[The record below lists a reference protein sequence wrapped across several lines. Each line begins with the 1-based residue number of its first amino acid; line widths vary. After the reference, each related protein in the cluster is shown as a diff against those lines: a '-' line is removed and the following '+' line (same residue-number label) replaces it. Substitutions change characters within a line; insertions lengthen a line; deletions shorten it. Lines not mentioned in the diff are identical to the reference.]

1 MRVRHA
7 RRARLLV
14 GFALA
19 LTLGACSL
27 GSGGDDTPAQ
37 PPQFQQNPPQGNE
50 AYDLTSVCPNPV
62 VIQTDWNPEA
72 EYGATYNLIG
82 AGYKVDTKRG
92 LTRGPLVVDGKHT
105 GIDVEV
111 RLGGPQVKFAP
122 VAQLMY
128 QDKGITLGFMNTDQV
143 AGFHAKL
150 PTISVVAPME
160 LSPFGFFW
168 DEGVNPTWNTMVD
181 IGGTDASILYA
192 TQVQVQMEFLVGSG
206 IIKRSQAKS
215 TYTGDPSQFIKAQG
229 EVVSQGF
236 ATAEPWLYENVYRYP
251 RKIGFAL
258 LADSGYTAYSQTLA
272 IRTGDKDQLAPC
284 LRRLV
289 PLVQRSIAQYATK
302 PDRTNQLIV
311 DLVQR
316 YNNGWS
322 YPAPLADFSIQQQ
335 RQLGITDNG
344 PDGRTVGEFDMARV
358 DKILGILQPIYA
370 GVLNQDLP
378 ADLGPEDLATNEF
391 IDPAIAIPVGGQ

>member
-1 MRVRHA
+1 MTVRRVR
-7 RRARLLV
+7 LLIGLTLAAV
-14 GFALA
+14 LA
-19 LTLGACSL
+19 LSACT
-27 GSGGDDTPAQ
+27 SGEDGTPAQ
-37 PPQFQQNPPQGNE
+37 APQFQQNPAQGE
-50 AYDLTSVCPNPV
+50 QAYELAGVCPNPV

-82 AGYKVDTKRG
+82 DGYKVDTKRG

-111 RLGGPQVKFAP
+111 RLGGPQVKFTPA
-122 VAQLMY
+122 AQLMY
-128 QDKGITLGFMNTDQV
+128 QDKGITLGYMNTDQV
-143 AGFHAKL
+143 AGFYAKW

-168 DEGVNPTWNTMVD
+168 DQGENPTWNTMVD
-181 IGGTDASILYA
+181 IGGTDAPILYS

-206 IIKRSQAKS
+206 IIKRSQIKN

-229 EVVSQGF
+229 KVVSQGF
-236 ATAEPWLYENVYRYP
+236 ATAEPWLYENVFRYP
-251 RKIGFAL
+251 RPIGFAL
-258 LADSGYTAYSQTLA
+258 LADSGYDAYSQTLA
-272 IRTGDKDQLAPC
+272 IRTGDKDKLAPC

-289 PLVQRSIAQYATK
+289 PLVQRSIAEYATK
-302 PDRTNQLIV
+302 PDRTNKLIV

-344 PDGRTVGEFDMARV
+344 KDGRTVGEFDMARV
-358 DKILGILQPIYA
+358 DKILGILKPIYA

-378 ADLGPEDLATNEF
+378 ADLTAADLATNEF
-391 IDPAIAIPVGGQ
+391 IDPAIRIPSGGGQ

>member
-1 MRVRHA
+1 LRL
-7 RRARLLV
+7 RRAQLPIVLIL
-14 GFALA
+14 ALA
-19 LTLGACSL
+19 LSACGTL
-27 GSGGDDTPAQ
+27 GSGEDSPPA
-37 PPQFQQNPPQGNE
+37 PPREFQFQQNPPQGNE
-50 AYDLTSVCPNPV
+50 VYDLKSVCPNPV

-82 AGYKVDTKRG
+82 DGYKVDTKRG

-111 RLGGPQVKFAP
+111 RLGGPQVKFTP
-122 VAQLMY
+122 VAELMHK
-128 QDKGITLGFMNTDQV
+128 DKGITLGYMNTDQV
-143 AGFHAKL
+143 AGFHAKW

-168 DEGVNPTWNTMVD
+168 DQGENPAWNTMVD
-181 IGGTDASILYA
+181 IGATTAPILYA

-206 IIKRSQAKS
+206 IIKRSQIKK
-215 TYTGDPSQFIKAQG
+215 TYTGDPSQFIQAQG
-229 EVVSQGF
+229 KIVSQGF
-236 ATAEPWLYENVYRYP
+236 ATAEPWLYENVFRYP
-251 RKIGFAL
+251 RPIGFAL
-258 LADSGYTAYSQTLA
+258 LADSGYDAYSQTLA

-289 PLVQRSIAQYATK
+289 PLVQRSIAQYATQ
-302 PDRTNQLIV
+302 PERTNQLIV

-344 PDGRTVGEFDMARV
+344 KDGRTVGEFDMARV

-391 IDPAIAIPVGGQ
+391 IDSAIAIPAGGQ